1 MNVDFFDSAFTFSN
15 ESIQVSCCARDTTLT
30 NVTCGQG
37 TSCIGQ
43 CSAIDASLCPS
54 GNCTDDPEDCKPNLE
69 LNEAENLGERRK
81 PISSRP
87 SWEFKWCTPR
97 CWVRYH
103 KACCFHPICQKRK
116 QGLCS
121 WMNYFT
127 GGNIVS
133 SSTLSNISGNSCPQP
148 GSIPHGNWSCQMQEI
163 PIPDATFLDGDAN
176 TYPGE

>member
-1 MNVDFFDSAFTFSN
+1 MKSCFFKGNITILNLDFFDSAFTFSN
-15 ESIQVSCCARDTTLT
+15 ESIQVPCCARDTTLT

-43 CSAIDASLCPS
+43 CSAIEASLCPS
-54 GNCTDDPEDCKPNLE
+54 GNCTHDPEDCKPNLE
-69 LNEAENLGERRK
+69 LKEAENVGERRK

-127 GGNIVS
+127 GGNIVCS
-133 SSTLSNISGNSCPQP
+133 LFSLQHFRQLLPPTRQHPPWQLELPNAGNPNS
-148 GSIPHGNWSCQMQEI
+148 
-163 PIPDATFLDGDAN
+163 
-176 TYPGE
+176 